1 MPWCRR
7 QSRLRQLICERTRL
21 HPELPILL
29 VSGLGERALDST
41 GRVDAVLP
49 KPFRQ
54 QELADALHRAVRAH
68 GLSAAAQTSV

>member
-1 MPWCRR
+1 
-7 QSRLRQLICERTRL
+7 
-21 HPELPILL
+21 
-29 VSGLGERALDST
+29 LDST